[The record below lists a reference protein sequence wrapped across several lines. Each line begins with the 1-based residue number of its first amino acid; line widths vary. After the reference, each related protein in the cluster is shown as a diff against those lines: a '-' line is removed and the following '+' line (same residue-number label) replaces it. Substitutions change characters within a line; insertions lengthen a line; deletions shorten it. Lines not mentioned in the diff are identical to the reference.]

1 MMSLAASADP
11 SRGVGILVTPGAD
24 SDAWL
29 SKARTFQKDSSNRTV
44 RISLSVDE
52 ALTMDVCDW
61 LVVLT
66 DTPKA
71 PHEFRADQTRDLS
84 RLFSRS
90 AERGAAC
97 SVMGTDGGLEPVR
110 SAEDALL
117 QGGGQAS
124 RRPPKGPV
132 QALEIFGAAATATP
146 IDFELLRLN
155 KRRLLPDEAFA
166 TFDLTGR
173 PEVLAWGPHMT
184 LPPGSWR
191 LSIRFDVDRAAAA
204 QSLAFEWG
212 DLERHERHEVSLGR
226 AGRYDIALDR
236 NWDAAAIA
244 EFRVSAAHAVFAGR
258 MRLVSVAIG
267 RTPTERP
274 QAALNQL

>member
-1 MMSLAASADP
+1 MTALETSTEPPRA
-11 SRGVGILVTPGAD
+11 VGILVTPGAD
-24 SDAWL
+24 TEVWL
-29 SKARTFQKDSSNRTV
+29 SKARLFQEESADRMV

-66 DTPKA
+66 EPSEV
-71 PHEFRADQTRDLS
+71 PPEYRADQTRDLS

-90 AERGAAC
+90 AENCGVC
-97 SVMGTDGGLEPVR
+97 SVLGDGGSVAAVKT
-110 SAEDALL
+110 AEDALT
-117 QGGGQAS
+117 QGSQAS
-124 RRPPKGPV
+124 SHPSIGPGR
-132 QALEIFGAAATATP
+132 ALGLFRAAAPLTP

-155 KRRLLPDEAFA
+155 KNRLVARQPSP

-184 LPPGSWR
+184 LPSGQWR
-191 LSIRFDVDRAAAA
+191 LSIGFEVDRAAAA

-212 DLERHERHEVSLGR
+212 DLDGHERHEVSLGR
-226 AGRYDIALDR
+226 AGRYDIAIDR
-236 NWDAAAIA
+236 DWNGSGIA
-244 EFRVSAAHAVFAGR
+244 EFRVSAAHAVFAGS
-258 MRLVSVAIG
+258 MRLLSVSIG
-267 RTPTERP
+267 RTPTDRL

>member
-1 MMSLAASADP
+1 MTALEPSTDP

-29 SKARTFQKDSSNRTV
+29 SKAHAFQEGSADRTV
-44 RISLSVDE
+44 RIGLSVDE
-52 ALTMDVCDW
+52 ALTMDVYDW

-66 DTPKA
+66 EA
-71 PHEFRADQTRDLS
+71 PEAAPEFRANQTRDLS

-90 AERGAAC
+90 AERGAVC
-97 SVMGTDGGLEPVR
+97 SVVGVGGGVGSLK

-117 QGGGQAS
+117 QGGQAS
-124 RRPPKGPV
+124 RRLTTGPV
-132 QALEIFGAAATATP
+132 QALGLFGAAAPSTP

-155 KRRLLPDEAFA
+155 ESRLVADEPFP

-173 PEVLAWGPHMT
+173 PDVLAWGPHMT
-184 LPPGSWR
+184 LPPGPWR
-191 LSIRFDVDRAAAA
+191 LSIGFDVDRAAAA

-212 DLERHERHEVSLGR
+212 DLERHERHDVSLGR

-236 NWDAAAIA
+236 NWEAAAIA

-258 MRLVSVAIG
+258 MRLISVEIG
-267 RTPTERP
+267 RTPNERP
-274 QAALNQL
+274 QAALSQL